1 MSKKLKLTIFSA
13 IILSGVI
20 GVAATFAAKGLGNSS
35 PVTNSTN
42 SNSLDSASKLVDE
55 NVYVFAKTDGS
66 TRKIISSD
74 WTRNLDVDEYLSI
87 RDDNKKIPI
96 ELKVA
101 YTLDGKEI
109 SGNDLAGKSGKVTM
123 RYEYTNRSIASGYYV
138 PYAVVSGLMLDN
150 EHFKNIEVKNGKLI
164 NDGAR
169 TIVAGLM
176 MPGMQENLGLSSAD
190 FEIPSY
196 LEITTDASNF
206 ELGMV
211 VSVVTNEI
219 FSDLDFSGLNSVEQ
233 LSAELNKMSS
243 AMDQLVGG
251 SADLT
256 TGIEKLYEKASA
268 LPDGVAKLSAGSLEL
283 KAGTAKLD
291 AGVAQLQNKVKTN
304 LQTGANQIVGDNY
317 ANSTALSAGVEKL
330 ANNVI
335 GSTLTQYNPSFEPL
349 FPIFETVDLPAEA
362 LTHDNYNTILTAWIA
377 AMDKPEVV
385 AILSN
390 YGQNA
395 QELKVKFNT
404 LKTSLIQLDTL
415 IAQTKAYTEGVNQV
429 AAGINNELIPGID
442 ELKAGTTKIAA
453 GTSELSN
460 GVETLNNSAP
470 ALVDGISQLRDGSTK
485 LSAGLKQFNEE
496 AVKKLVSVYNNNVR
510 GIIDRLQAISNV
522 AKNNSSKTKYIYR
535 IDEIKK

>member
-96 ELKVA
+96 ELKVT

-429 AAGINNELIPGID
+429 AAGINNELILGID

-496 AVKKLVSVYNNNVR
+496 AVKKLVNVYNNNVR

>member
-96 ELKVA
+96 ELKVT

-109 SGNDLAGKSGKVTM
+109 SGNDLVGKSGKVTM
-123 RYEYTNRSIASGYYV
+123 RYGYTNRSIASGYYV

-349 FPIFETVDLPAEA
+349 FPIFEAVNLPAEA

-415 IAQTKAYTEGVNQV
+415 IAQTKAYTAGVNQV

-510 GIIDRLQAISNV
+510 EIIDRLQAIFNV

>member
-349 FPIFETVDLPAEA
+349 FPIFEAVDLPAEA

>member
-96 ELKVA
+96 ELKVT

-349 FPIFETVDLPAEA
+349 FPIFEAVDLPAEA

>member
-1 MSKKLKLTIFSA
+1 MSKKLKFTIFSA

-283 KAGTAKLD
+283 KAGTANLD

-335 GSTLTQYNPSFEPL
+335 GSTLAQYNPSFEPL
-349 FPIFETVDLPAEA
+349 FPIFEAVDLPAEA

-496 AVKKLVSVYNNNVR
+496 AVKKLVSVYNNNIR

>member
-429 AAGINNELIPGID
+429 AAGINNELILGID